1 MVHSNKSPLPRE
13 FYERDPKNVARDL
26 LGKILVH
33 HTAYGT
39 LKGKIV
45 ETEAY
50 FRKDDPASHF
60 HTKKAAQAFLR
71 NHDAGTA
78 YVYLSYGIYWLF
90 NVITQGH
97 DKEGA
102 VLIRAVEPLGGI
114 EVMQI
119 QRRTKDLKNLTSGPG
134 KLTEAFKI
142 IGEHHGIDLT
152 RGTLYIADG
161 GECPR
166 IGRTPRIGIS
176 KGKDELLRFYI
187 KGNDFLSKKPLER

>member
-1 MVHSNKSPLPRE
+1 MVYSKKPPLPRE
-13 FYERDPKNVARDL
+13 FYERDPEDVAKEL

-33 HTAYGT
+33 HTTYGT

-50 FRKDDPASHF
+50 FSKNDPACHF
-60 HTKKAAQAFLR
+60 YSKKAAKIFLR
-71 NHDAGTA
+71 DHKAGTA
-78 YVYLSYGIYWLF
+78 YIYLSYGIHWLF
-90 NVITQGH
+90 NIITRGR

-102 VLIRAVEPLGGI
+102 VLIRAVEPLEGI
-114 EVMQI
+114 ELMQI
-119 QRRTKDLKNLTSGPG
+119 HRRAKDPKNLTSGPG

-152 RGTLYIADG
+152 QGTLYVADG
-161 GECPR
+161 RECSN

-176 KGKDELLRFYI
+176 KGKDKLLRFYI
-187 KGNDFLSKKPLER
+187 KGNDFLSKTP